1 MSTKGAKVS
10 DSPASALRVEP
21 STTAPNNQKPYK
33 ATRASD
39 VSICY
44 RCGNKGTSPTN
55 VRMQRIRA
63 KLFKSS
69 FSLLRGLRQDRHLAK
84 KTRALILFASVIKV
98 PPSVVPL
105 RVNGHQCDAVLDSGS
120 QVTIIFE
127 TWYKQHLSDVL
138 IHPVSGLAIWGLSET
153 SYPYLG
159 YVVVEVEFP
168 ERVSGSK
175 ESISVLA
182 LICPGQAW
190 NFVRGGLR
198 FKAVFTG
205 KRQRRNP
212 RYQLGQCG
220 RGIKATVAS
229 GQIYFLGAQG
239 QIARARGPWPSWP
252 STPDQI
258 PVILGTNASL
268 FKRLAKICKEAAA
281 ETLGIRVDETVQNTT
296 QVTCEG
302 EDIGCIQWMGP
313 GPLTLPA
320 GEECRAVCCVKMEKP
335 LDNEVLMVDASPTDP
350 LLAGVLLQPMV
361 VPSSEVMNHFRVVVR
376 NESVRDTVLPV
387 GTVMEIC
394 VLLIR
399 NDCSTAQVHLKD

>member
-44 RCGNKGTSPTN
+44 RCGEQGHFANKCQNAENQSK
-55 VRMQRIRA
+55 VIQKLIQSLKRA
-63 KLFKSS
+63 KTGQTPSQEDKSS
-69 FSLLRGLRQDRHLAK
+69 DTVCLSNKSEVTSVGGPHLPKGL
-84 KTRALILFASVIKV
+84 I
-98 PPSVVPL
+98 
-105 RVNGHQCDAVLDSGS
+105 VNGHQCDAVLDSGS

-168 ERVSGSK
+168 ERVSG
-175 ESISVLA
+175 
-182 LICPGQAW
+182 
-190 NFVRGGLR
+190 
-198 FKAVFTG
+198 
-205 KRQRRNP
+205 
-212 RYQLGQCG
+212 
-220 RGIKATVAS
+220 
-229 GQIYFLGAQG
+229 
-239 QIARARGPWPSWP
+239 
-252 STPDQI
+252 TPDQI

-302 EDIGCIQWMGP
+302 EEDIGCIQWMGP

-361 VPSSEVMNHFRVVVR
+361 VPSSEVDVNHFRVVVR

-387 GTVMEIC
+387 GTVMGNLC
-394 VLLIR
+394 SADPRLKVVNR
-399 NDCSTAQVHLKD
+399 NPRDRRRVYRGQGPKTDTKERLKQHQ